1 MSAAAFSIRD
11 LFYGLEMSIRERFRV
26 IEDILRTRSQEG
38 NEAALLQRIE
48 ALEARLEALSVAP
61 AEELLPKSPMKGLEV
76 VQKAPVAS
84 VPAPVAAHL
93 AALVAAPSAA
103 PVVALVAPA
112 AAPSAAPAAAPSA
125 APVVALAAPAAAP
138 LVQKA
143 VAHKVTPVVE
153 AEIEIDLVSEI
164 APESEAEAEP
174 EEDAAEEEVA
184 EVELEEFEYKGAT
197 YYRDSDNNVFATDD
211 DGELVEEPF
220 GTWNPVKQRIV
231 ARKV

>member
-48 ALEARLEALSVAP
+48 ALEARVEALSV

-84 VPAPVAAHL
+84 VPAPV
-93 AALVAAPSAA
+93 VT
-103 PVVALVAPA
+103 
-112 AAPSAAPAAAPSA
+112 PSAAPA
-125 APVVALAAPAAAP
+125 VVTPAAAPAATP
-138 LVQKA
+138 VVQKT
-143 VAHKVTPVVE
+143 VAQPVAQKVTPVVE
-153 AEIEIDLVSEI
+153 AEVEIDLVSEI

-174 EEDAAEEEVA
+174 EEDVAEEEAA

-197 YYRDSDNNVFATDD
+197 YYRDPDNNVFATDD

>member
-48 ALEARLEALSVAP
+48 ALEARVEALSVS
-61 AEELLPKSPMKGLEV
+61 EELLPKSPMKGLEV

-84 VPAPVAAHL
+84 VPAPVVTPA
-93 AALVAAPSAA
+93 AA
-103 PVVALVAPA
+103 PVVVTPV
-112 AAPSAAPAAAPSA
+112 A
-125 APVVALAAPAAAP
+125 APVATPV
-138 LVQKA
+138 VQKT
-143 VAHKVTPVVE
+143 VAQPVAQPVAQKVTPVVE
-153 AEIEIDLVSEI
+153 AEVEIDLVSEI

-174 EEDAAEEEVA
+174 EEDVVEEEAA

-197 YYRDSDNNVFATDD
+197 YYRDPDNNVFATDD